1 MKTLKIRS
9 LAAAWSAALLLGGCG
24 LTDEIGLNKEEPW
37 EPDASALQIAADG
50 SVTETL
56 LEKLDRDYY
65 QGAEI
70 SAMVQE
76 AVADYNRE
84 AGAERVSADP
94 VLAGKTT
101 VKVVLRY
108 ASGEDC
114 AAFNRSVFF
123 SGSML
128 DAEMAGYLF
137 YQDFAR
143 VEKDG
148 SIKNGISW
156 EQVLSHK
163 EYQVLVTDLTHVVR
177 MPAKVKYV
185 SANASV
191 AEGKIVRP
199 EASGTDSKEPEGL
212 VLPSSAV
219 YAGKGSSRQISEAE
233 QEEAYLYIIY
243 E

>member
-9 LAAAWSAALLLGGCG
+9 LAAALSAALLLGGCG

-163 EYQVLVTDLTHVVR
+163 EYQVVVCDR
-177 MPAKVKYV
+177 YHKVQVPGRIVYL
-185 SANASV
+185 SEGASL
-191 AEGKIVRP
+191 EGGDIAVP
-199 EASGTDSKEPEGL
+199 DEPEETG
-212 VLPSSAV
+212 SAV
-219 YAGKGSSRQISEAE
+219 SLYLPGVSRDVEKERE
-233 QEEAYLYIIY
+233 QEKNYLYIIY